1 MPALGP
7 AAALQMRIQLIDLMR
22 FISSERNCEP
32 RRAFPLHRSKEGVK
46 WPPQTE
52 SKARPGGA
60 ADPRSPRAP
69 ASTETDKG
77 DAMFTQE
84 SIYKYALTTT
94 AVAAMVATVILLL
107 LALRG
112 SQIFW

>member
-1 MPALGP
+1 
-7 AAALQMRIQLIDLMR
+7 
-22 FISSERNCEP
+22 
-32 RRAFPLHRSKEGVK
+32 
-46 WPPQTE
+46 
-52 SKARPGGA
+52 
-60 ADPRSPRAP
+60 
-69 ASTETDKG
+69 
-77 DAMFTQE
+77 MFTQE